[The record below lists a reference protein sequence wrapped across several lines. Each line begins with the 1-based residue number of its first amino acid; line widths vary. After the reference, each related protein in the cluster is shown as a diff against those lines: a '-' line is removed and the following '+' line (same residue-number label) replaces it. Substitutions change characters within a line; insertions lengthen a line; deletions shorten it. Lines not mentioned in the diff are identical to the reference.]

1 MTDFTRAELDKRLA
15 SQLTEEVERI
25 MATTDVQRQLD
36 RLESHLGKTRQRR
49 PAILVIAAAVAAGVV
64 ALTAILLTRGIATHP
79 HTQPA
84 APSLLPQPVAQE
96 LKVYQGVGSRPGS
109 TERVYSFIDTK
120 GQWCV
125 ADLDSAVTAG
135 PSNYKCRATSLPANG
150 HGFGAVYSVADS
162 PSYDNFH
169 SWFGGVA
176 TADVARVTM
185 VFSDGRTAPAQLLA
199 QGSAHAVVFSVSWP
213 TLTDPTFYRA
223 YGADGHL
230 IQQLPIPAAQV
241 P

>member
-1 MTDFTRAELDKRLA
+1 MTDITRAELHKRLA
-15 SQLTEEVERI
+15 SQLTEEVDRI
-25 MATTDVQRQLD
+25 MATTDLQPQLD
-36 RLESHLGKTRQRR
+36 RLESHLGKARQRR
-49 PAILVIAAAVAAGVV
+49 PAILVIATAAAAVV
-64 ALTAILLTRGIATHP
+64 ALAAILLTRGTATHS
-79 HTQPA
+79 HAQPA
-84 APSLLPQPVAQE
+84 TVSALPKPIAQE
-96 LKVYQGVGSRPGS
+96 LKVFQGVGSRPGS
-109 TERVYSFIDTK
+109 TERVFSFIDTK

-125 ADLDSAVTAG
+125 ADLDSAVTAS
-135 PSNYKCRATSLPANG
+135 PSNYRCRAATLPASG

-176 TADVARVTM
+176 TADVARVTI
-185 VFSDGRTAPAQLLA
+185 VLSDGRTVTAQLLTQA
-199 QGSAHAVVFSVSWP
+199 SAHAVVFSVSWP

-230 IQQLPIPAAQV
+230 IQQLPIPAARV